1 MYCRVIFADISL
13 TKRWREVTGCSR
25 LCAQSCNRAGLIF
38 QSKAGPILPSAAAQL
53 LVYLILASKRW
64 IPADR
69 LSTGHTHT
77 LTVFADFADP
87 HMVSSQ
93 FSPTR
98 GDDFEISSLPSFYS
112 PLGRGRIDHRHRT
125 LLLPSLL

>member
-1 MYCRVIFADISL
+1 MQVNGRRPDPDVRHAL
-13 TKRWREVTGCSR
+13 PR
-25 LCAQSCNRAGLIF
+25 
-38 QSKAGPILPSAAAQL
+38 GPIETECLDGRRTFAPIPDGELGEAPQL

-77 LTVFADFADP
+77 LTVFADFADS

-112 PLGRGRIDHRHRT
+112 PIGRGRIDLRHRT